1 MKYLERYTKVALIA
15 LTVVAIIEVIVHIA
29 DVEIRAVM
37 KGESHLWCHL
47 HTGYQK
53 IEPSNIKGLHSNGKW
68 LFKDGGSAS
77 SCEVIKVND

>member
-1 MKYLERYTKVALIA
+1 MKYLGRYTKVALITLAVIA
-15 LTVVAIIEVIVHIA
+15 LIEGIAHIA
-29 DVEIRAVM
+29 DAEIRAVM

-53 IEPSNIKGLHSNGKW
+53 IKPSNIKGLHHNGKW